1 MFQTSLAVLFFLGK
15 FFSGSPLPLEGSPD
29 SFGKQ
34 TPACFSCPL
43 GPRPALQAPAFRHT
57 FPCTGPDA
65 CPHTVPLRLSGT
77 PSLTQTQPKHHRLP
91 EAFPHLLALC
101 SLSRRLSFSESNAR
115 HVDRKLL
122 ACMFDCLTGRLFR
135 ESLLL
140 TIPCRALSVWACR
153 GSVRDCGIELDRDNR
168 PSSWE
173 PLPETLGEG
182 VPSPHQCEPVL
193 LCPPPPVP
201 HSLVEKLANG

>member
-1 MFQTSLAVLFFLGK
+1 MAPLCLWREVQIPLENKHLPVSLALWVCALPFKLQLSDTPSRAQAQTPVLTRFLCGFLG
-15 FFSGSPLPLEGSPD
+15 PPP
-29 SFGKQ
+29 
-34 TPACFSCPL
+34 
-43 GPRPALQAPAFRHT
+43 
-57 FPCTGPDA
+57 
-65 CPHTVPLRLSGT
+65 
-77 PSLTQTQPKHHRLP
+77 LTQTQPKHHRLS

-115 HVDRKLL
+115 HLDRKLL